1 MASTWN
7 DLANSPRWHGVVSF
21 IRNWV
26 GPFDSGQGMAAD
38 QLDEILRER
47 A

>member
-1 MASTWN
+1 MTSTWN
-7 DLANSPRWHGVVSF
+7 DLANSPRWRGVVWF

-26 GPFDSGQGMAAD
+26 GPFGSDQGMAAD
-38 QLDEILRER
+38 QLDAILHKK